1 MRACADNLSRWP
13 VLCCSICAALVL
25 SVLFCPGAGA
35 RVKGP
40 CNSCHTMH
48 NSQGGQPMAK
58 DDNGNPINTPYEALL
73 ISSCLGCHSSSTSQ
87 TIVTTS
93 WGETPIVNNLIAP
106 VNPLAGGN
114 FYYSSGSYTYTNGH
128 YSVGDTGHNLTAST
142 LPYGGGFIN
151 STAPNAYNGPLRCSG
166 THGCHGYNGGHGEA
180 PDNSYIDAIKG
191 GHHGK
196 TSPMD
201 GSTVARSYRML
212 YGITGVEDPNWEQ
225 ANSNTA
231 HNQYQGGTS
240 STQNNTISYLCA
252 ECHGNFHSST
262 GTGGSD
268 PWIRHPTDIV
278 LPASG
283 EYASYTVY
291 NMNAPV
297 ARQNPSTASETV
309 VTPGSDVIMCLT
321 CHRAHASP
329 WYKGLR
335 WDFANS
341 SLTTAI
347 SGCNVCHTSKN

>member
-151 STAPNAYNGPLRCSG
+151 STAPKSSSKRQNLEAAAAAGGVGTEPFMLECCIWHWSHRPFVVYGQGVVPTTLLSANCPCIVEVYVPLKEFAG
-166 THGCHGYNGGHGEA
+166 N
-180 PDNSYIDAIKG
+180 IKSENKA
-191 GHHGK
+191 K
-196 TSPMD
+196 T
-201 GSTVARSYRML
+201 
-212 YGITGVEDPNWEQ
+212 
-225 ANSNTA
+225 
-231 HNQYQGGTS
+231 
-240 STQNNTISYLCA
+240 
-252 ECHGNFHSST
+252 
-262 GTGGSD
+262 
-268 PWIRHPTDIV
+268 
-278 LPASG
+278 PAS
-283 EYASYTVY
+283 AARARPCFPHCLPVFSSCSYDIHC
-291 NMNAPV
+291 
-297 ARQNPSTASETV
+297 
-309 VTPGSDVIMCLT
+309 TPIW
-321 CHRAHASP
+321 R
-329 WYKGLR
+329 
-335 WDFANS
+335 
-341 SLTTAI
+341 
-347 SGCNVCHTSKN
+347 